1 MNKILIIGQA
11 PPLKKQTIPYD
22 STMLYDWLL
31 EIGITKE
38 QAQDIFEFE
47 ALTDVFP
54 GINKNGGHKKPSW
67 DMFIEHW
74 VCTLK
79 EKAENCKSIICLGN
93 ASKEY
98 ILLIKIGKPTIFLIH
113 PSKRNISLFRKN
125 KESILNALKT
135 AIL

>member
-22 STMLYDWLL
+22 STMLYDWFL

-38 QAQDIFEFE
+38 QVQDVFEFE
-47 ALTDVFP
+47 ALTYVFP
-54 GINKNGGHKKPSW
+54 GTNKNGGHKKPSW
-67 DMFIEHW
+67 KMFNEHW
-74 VCTLK
+74 TCSLK

-98 ILLIKIGKPTIFLIH
+98 ISKMNIEKPITYLIH

-125 KESILNALKT
+125 KESILNALKK
-135 AIL
+135 AIS